1 MQREYGTDH
10 TGNGS
15 ERAAGTGIG
24 FRATYQKRFEATT
37 HVFNNGGGRHPMR
50 IMRVGLPMEDAYP
63 SHSEA
68 RQEEPAVITLQPE
81 KRAPIHLTQKLL
93 MQQYLSTWI
102 SEEHVRTGEQRARH
116 YPKWA
121 MTATKSHKYGDAVA
135 LDFGHWDK
143 QAMGV
148 EEVPFVILLPH
159 HNGTVEYGL
168 VGLVATNTPNHVVA
182 YIPSARRKDT
192 EWVTID
198 GMVQKCSGSP

>member
-102 SEEHVRTGEQRARH
+102 FGGTRAHRRAACA
-116 YPKWA
+116 PLPEVGND
-121 MTATKSHKYGDAVA
+121 SHQVA
-135 LDFGHWDK
+135 
-143 QAMGV
+143 
-148 EEVPFVILLPH
+148 
-159 HNGTVEYGL
+159 
-168 VGLVATNTPNHVVA
+168 
-182 YIPSARRKDT
+182 
-192 EWVTID
+192 
-198 GMVQKCSGSP
+198 